1 MSQNACSAQPL
12 YILNQK
18 ANVRL
23 LVNAEWALAPLHFF
37 DKKYLSAWRNP
48 LGEQVVL
55 KEQGFVIALLMKLD
69 DTYSTKT
76 FNREQNVG
84 QEV

>member
-1 MSQNACSAQPL
+1 MLMSQNACSAQPL

-18 ANVRL
+18 ASLRL
-23 LVNAEWALAPLHFF
+23 LVHAEWALAPLNFS
-37 DKKYLSAWRNP
+37 DKKYLSAWSNP

-55 KEQGFVIALLMKLD
+55 KEQRFVIVLLMKVD

-76 FNREQNVG
+76 FYGE
-84 QEV
+84 

>member
-1 MSQNACSAQPL
+1 MLMSQNVCSAQPL

-18 ANVRL
+18 ARVRL
-23 LVNAEWALAPLHFF
+23 LMHAEWALALLNFF

-48 LGEQVVL
+48 LGEQVL
-55 KEQGFVIALLMKLD
+55 KEQGFVVGLLMKVD

-76 FNREQNVG
+76 FYRE
-84 QEV
+84 